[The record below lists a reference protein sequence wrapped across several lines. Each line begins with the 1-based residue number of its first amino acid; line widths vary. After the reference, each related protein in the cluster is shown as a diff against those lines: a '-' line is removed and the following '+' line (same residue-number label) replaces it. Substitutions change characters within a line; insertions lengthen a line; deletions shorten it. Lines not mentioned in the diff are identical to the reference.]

1 MSETKYGMRPLLGCD
16 TQYRRND
23 MDVENGD
30 PKEAEVQYIYKT
42 HQRYRIKTVSRT
54 PTTILAA
61 RKSET
66 PPARI

>member
-1 MSETKYGMRPLLGCD
+1 MA
-16 TQYRRND
+16 
-23 MDVENGD
+23 VENGD

-66 PPARI
+66 PPTRI